1 MEEKTNQLLAQAKK
15 IMGNDADVMIVVH
28 KNVQFSSTLSGNH
41 ENIAMA
47 IFTAM
52 HTVSSNVC
60 EALFRI
66 LLLNVTNIVRNKS
79 MYMERLFT
87 AINNVV
93 CDHEDEGGAKND
105 KGKVVQLYAPKN
117 DNES

>member
-28 KNVQFSSTLSGNH
+28 KNGQFSSTLSGNH

-66 LLLNVTNIVRNKS
+66 LLLNVTNIIRNKS
-79 MYMERLFT
+79 MYMTRLIT
-87 AINNVV
+87 AINNVMA
-93 CDHEDEGGAKND
+93 DTRPNDEPKSD
-105 KGKVVQLYAPKN
+105 KGKVVQMFAPN
-117 DNES
+117 NNE